1 MPTPNQ
7 RAISICDALV
17 NTTSTAGQRQRL
29 LAAFGSAPEF
39 IQAIRE
45 FVLFRIT
52 SSEAAAP
59 VAEAQSVAAQSVASD
74 FQEGV

>member
-1 MPTPNQ
+1 MATPNQ

-17 NTTSTAGQRQRL
+17 NGTSTTGQRQRL
-29 LAAFGSAPEF
+29 LDAFGTASEF

-52 SSEAAAP
+52 NSEAAAP
-59 VAEAQSVAAQSVASD
+59 VAQAQSAAAASVTND
-74 FQEGV
+74 FQEAP